1 MNYVP
6 YLYYAY
12 IIYAQIYIYISVCV
26 YILVALIPDAAK
38 VKTSQAISISKN
50 YYIYFWYMDLYT
62 ALKINGQNSITTS
75 E

>member
-6 YLYYAY
+6 YLYFAY
-12 IIYAQIYIYISVCV
+12 IIYAHKYLHEYICV

-38 VKTSQAISISKN
+38 VKTSQPISISKN

-62 ALKINGQNSITTS
+62 SLKINGQNSITTS
-75 E
+75 K